1 MEESR
6 THVLRSE
13 ALPISICCDAFQDMY
28 ARGDLLDVVIRV
40 TDGHEE
46 DAQNGLISV
55 HSDVLM

>member
-46 DAQNGLISV
+46 DAQNGLI
-55 HSDVLM
+55 

>member
-40 TDGHEE
+40 TDGE